1 MKIYQY
7 INPHRLANTYLLEL
21 EDNIVVLVDIGNLDT
36 TNLLNW
42 INNNGKTLTHVLLT
56 HEHADHSCGL
66 DTLYQTNPFQLV
78 CTAKCAE
85 NIKNSRQNFSFY
97 LEDIPNF
104 EVQLDNISIIKD
116 YEKREIGGQA
126 FTFIKTPGHSPGG
139 MCIVTDN
146 DLFTGD
152 TILNGIKSPLTF
164 PHSNR
169 KDYHTSIEKLKNI
182 LIKGMMIHPGHDAQF
197 EYKSLEELYI

>member
-1 MKIYQY
+1 MKIHQY

-21 EDNIVVLVDIGNLDT
+21 EDDALALVDIGNLDT
-36 TNLLNW
+36 TDLLGW
-42 INNNGKTLTHVLLT
+42 IKMNGKTLTHVLLT

-66 DTLYQTNPFQLV
+66 DALYGTNPFQLV
-78 CTAKCAE
+78 CTSACAK

-97 LEDIPNF
+97 LEDIENF
-104 EVQLDNISIIKD
+104 EVQLQNVSIAED
-116 YEKREIGGQA
+116 YEVRQIGGQQ
-126 FTFIKTPGHSPGG
+126 FTFIATPGHSPGG
-139 MCIVTDN
+139 MCIVAGN

-169 KDYHTSIEKLKNI
+169 NEYQNSIEKLKDI
-182 LIKGMMIHPGHDAQF
+182 LVNGMIIHPGHDAQF
-197 EYKSLEELYI
+197 MFQSFEELYI